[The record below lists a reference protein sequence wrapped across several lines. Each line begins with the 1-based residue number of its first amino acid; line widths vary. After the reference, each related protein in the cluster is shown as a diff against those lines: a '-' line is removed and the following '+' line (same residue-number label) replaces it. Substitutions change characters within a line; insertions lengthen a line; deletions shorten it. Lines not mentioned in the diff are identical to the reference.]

1 MDASTVR
8 RVMEMIPERTARQQS
23 GSAFAADCPCHH
35 AGRLAHLVRF
45 LHWMSPLEALARED
59 QQVLGLLNAAGRPV
73 HAADLEDEEGEP
85 LVDEMPAQEPE
96 SIPA

>member
-23 GSAFAADCPCHH
+23 GSAFAADCPGHH

-45 LHWMSPLEALARED
+45 LHWMSPLEALPRED
-59 QQVLGLLNAAGRPV
+59 QQALGLLNAAGRPV
-73 HAADLEDEEGEP
+73 HAADLEEEDGEALAEETP
-85 LVDEMPAQEPE
+85 PREPE